1 MYIGILNRAFPGHIA
16 SPGTYALIGAA
27 SVLGGVARM
36 TIAGAVIILE
46 ACGST
51 SYLLPLM
58 LTFAAARYSGN
69 AINDPIYEMLIKLKV
84 C

>member
-1 MYIGILNRAFPGHIA
+1 MLHTFVYTLYI
-16 SPGTYALIGAA
+16 GTYALIGAA
-27 SVLGGVARM
+27 SVLGGVSRM

-58 LTFAAARYSGN
+58 
-69 AINDPIYEMLIKLKV
+69 
-84 C
+84 